1 MSKIASFRIG
11 KGRTVRPSEGE
22 EWVRKYLELEIRLPE
37 QFTEEGF
44 HEALLRA
51 EQIIDQWLES
61 PEVGATKIPQLDI
74 AEINALPWKNRSREP
89 AKPSEFAWLFGPGS
103 QSGTEK
109 GAEKLVEAI
118 KASKDGKL
126 VLGDMEYTL
135 VKNEAFI
142 QRKPVKKEGEKA

>member
-1 MSKIASFRIG
+1 MGKIASFRIG

-22 EWVRKYLELEIRLPE
+22 EWVRKYIELEIVLPE
-37 QFTEEGF
+37 QSTEKGF
-44 HEALLRA
+44 REALLRA
-51 EQIIDQWLES
+51 EQLIDSWLEAAEAEAS
-61 PEVGATKIPQLDI
+61 KTPQLDVS
-74 AEINALPWKNRSREP
+74 ELNALPWKNPKREP
-89 AKPSEFAWLFGPGS
+89 AKPGEFAWLFGPGS

-118 KASKDGKL
+118 KNAGGKL

-142 QRKPVKKEGEKA
+142 QRKPVKKEAKT

>member
-1 MSKIASFRIG
+1 MSKIISFRMG
-11 KGRTVRPSEGE
+11 KGRTVRPTEGE

-44 HEALLRA
+44 QEALMRA
-51 EQIIDQWLES
+51 EYLLDQWLEA
-61 PEVGATKIPQLDI
+61 PEVEVAKIPQLDT
-74 AEINALPWKNRSREP
+74 AELDALPWKKRNREP
-89 AKPSEFAWLFGPGS
+89 AKPGEFAWLFGPGS

-126 VLGDMEYTL
+126 VIGDMEYTL
-135 VKNEAFI
+135 VKDEAFI
-142 QRKPVKKEGEKA
+142 QRKPVKKGE